1 MEKNR
6 LYGGGFR
13 NHVNNVPN
21 CVGDSKANSVQI
33 NADHYGVALEQA
45 DGKCH
50 LELGALNTG
59 NPGNRGDMGDP
70 YNSTITNP
78 TPTFSSNTTPASLDY
93 DNNNPSVS
101 VSNISACQPIMTADI
116 LAYPIP
122 VSASGSGPVDVVFL
136 MDLTGSYAD
145 DLPQIKLEMP
155 VIVDQLA
162 AVFPDIRF
170 GLASFRDFPILPFGS
185 STNDYAYRLELPLN
199 FNQMTFL
206 TAVDSLQAYSDGDLP
221 ESQHEA
227 LYQLLT

>member
-1 MEKNR
+1 
-6 LYGGGFR
+6 
-13 NHVNNVPN
+13 
-21 CVGDSKANSVQI
+21 
-33 NADHYGVALEQA
+33 
-45 DGKCH
+45 
-50 LELGALNTG
+50 
-59 NPGNRGDMGDP
+59 
-70 YNSTITNP
+70 
-78 TPTFSSNTTPASLDY
+78 
-93 DNNNPSVS
+93 
-101 VSNISACQPIMTADI
+101 MTADI

-206 TAVDSLQAYSDGDLP
+206 TAVDSLQAYSGGDLP